1 MTHCLFSNNYAR
13 SAAGGFY
20 LYGSTTGSKLLH
32 STVVG
37 NRVGDGN
44 GGGVGINRG
53 ILENCVILF
62 NKAKNG
68 GGVHNSEGTIRNCL
82 IAGNEATSAGGGMYR
97 DNKSHL
103 VRNCTVVRNKAGING
118 GGVYNAS
125 TTANNL
131 LNCIIAG
138 NSAAVSNDY
147 YSATSAIGYSCAPEL
162 PHGVNGNI
170 TNAPLFVDPGAGYG
184 LDAVPGD
191 YRLASDSPCID
202 TGFNAAD
209 VVNTRELDGLFRVR
223 PLGGQID
230 MGCYEMPGGGDLSCQ
245 LAASPVVGI
254 APLTVA
260 FDATADGT
268 NATGVAYRWTFD
280 DGSVSGWSTDRRI
293 VHTYAARVA
302 PYLASIEVTNT
313 AGDSASSVIAV
324 PVQVYPATVF
334 AATNGAHVSPF
345 DTWAKAATNLQAA
358 IDAAGGGYTAELV
371 VVGGV
376 YTAPAEILVAKALP
390 IRSAAGAAET
400 VLKGEYPAAMHRV
413 IRFTT
418 ASGGSGLDGFTITN
432 GYLTGAEGAGI
443 YVERATGKGVAI
455 RNCLIAGNVNGNR
468 SGGGMAM
475 NSEYSAVSNCQFIG
489 NTQGGGGY
497 RGGGLLVYRGLV
509 VDCLFANNTALGSY
523 GGGLANTGTYIPTIR
538 NCRMVNNRATHGGGI
553 YSESAVIQNCLVAGN
568 EAVVYG
574 GGVHFLSTT
583 RLGNCT
589 VVRNTAGTA
598 GGGVYQQ
605 GGTATNMIVAHNV
618 LTSMLPNDIHGSV
631 TNFAYSCASD
641 LTEGIAG
648 NRAGDPR
655 FVQPGRG
662 YGLAWVPGDY
672 RLKLGSPA
680 VDGGVFQTWMAGAT
694 DLAGQPRVVGSAPDM
709 GAFEGAVLPPGTL
722 FFIR

>member
-1 MTHCLFSNNYAR
+1 
-13 SAAGGFY
+13 
-20 LYGSTTGSKLLH
+20 
-32 STVVG
+32 
-37 NRVGDGN
+37 
-44 GGGVGINRG
+44 
-53 ILENCVILF
+53 
-62 NKAKNG
+62 
-68 GGVHNSEGTIRNCL
+68 
-82 IAGNEATSAGGGMYR
+82 
-97 DNKSHL
+97 
-103 VRNCTVVRNKAGING
+103 
-118 GGVYNAS
+118 
-125 TTANNL
+125 
-131 LNCIIAG
+131 
-138 NSAAVSNDY
+138 
-147 YSATSAIGYSCAPEL
+147 
-162 PHGVNGNI
+162 
-170 TNAPLFVDPGAGYG
+170 
-184 LDAVPGD
+184 
-191 YRLASDSPCID
+191 
-202 TGFNAAD
+202 
-209 VVNTRELDGLFRVR
+209 
-223 PLGGQID
+223 
-230 MGCYEMPGGGDLSCQ
+230 
-245 LAASPVVGI
+245 
-254 APLTVA
+254 
-260 FDATADGT
+260 
-268 NATGVAYRWTFD
+268 
-280 DGSVSGWSTDRRI
+280 
-293 VHTYAARVA
+293 
-302 PYLASIEVTNT
+302 
-313 AGDSASSVIAV
+313 
-324 PVQVYPATVF
+324 
-334 AATNGAHVSPF
+334 F

-371 VVGGV
+371 VSNGV

-455 RNCLIAGNVNGNR
+455 RNCL
-468 SGGGMAM
+468 
-475 NSEYSAVSNCQFIG
+475 
-489 NTQGGGGY
+489 
-497 RGGGLLVYRGLV
+497 
-509 VDCLFANNTALGSY
+509 
-523 GGGLANTGTYIPTIR
+523 
-538 NCRMVNNRATHGGGI
+538 
-553 YSESAVIQNCLVAGN
+553 VAGN
-568 EAVVYG
+568 EATDYG

-680 VDGGVFQTWMAGAT
+680 VDGGVFEDWMAGAA